1 MAFTFTFRKSADSHD
16 EHPPFDLRQEGADYA
31 DLTSP
36 ERVQTALSEGR
47 VERVPLVPP
56 RFGGSMSA
64 NNLICAAPGA
74 GRALAW
80 VEERVYEHLQNGD
93 HVTYRADVTYKS
105 GSAMPAALRVDTG
118 LEVFTL
124 RFW

>member
-1 MAFTFTFRKSADSHD
+1 MAFTFTFRKSADPHD
-16 EHPPFDLRQEGADYA
+16 EHPPFDLRRDGADYA

-36 ERVQTALSEGR
+36 ERVETAVAGGR
-47 VERVPLVPP
+47 VERVPLIPP

-64 NNLICAAPGA
+64 HNLICAAPGA
-74 GRALAW
+74 ARALAW

-93 HVTYRADVTYKS
+93 HVTYRADVTWKG
-105 GSAMPAALRVDTG
+105 GSAVPAALTIDTA